1 MRILFSSSSLTP
13 PLGKPDENL
22 RLMTIQRVVKI
33 VGWAK
38 RSVPIIPTTPIHP
51 KNPPCHYEH
60 YAVTHLMGTG
70 TIPQPF

>member
-1 MRILFSSSSLTP
+1 MN
-13 PLGKPDENL
+13 KPHVVENA
-22 RLMTIQRVVKI
+22 RN

-60 YAVTHLMGTG
+60 YAVTHLLGTGDAHLMGTVR
-70 TIPQPF
+70 